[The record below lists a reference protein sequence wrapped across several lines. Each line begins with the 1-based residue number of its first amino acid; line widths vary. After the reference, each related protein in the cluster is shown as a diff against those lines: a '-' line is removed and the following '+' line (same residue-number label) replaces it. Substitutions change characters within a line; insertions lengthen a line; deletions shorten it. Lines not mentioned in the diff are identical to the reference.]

1 MQTPDLN
8 DAVVELT
15 SPDGKVYRFRY
26 GATIPYA
33 GQDYVVL
40 LEMESDPNGEE
51 QILVTRLEE
60 ENGELSFV
68 VAEEEDV
75 VEQVFTKYCA
85 LSVQTAVADLPE
97 NECGCGHNHHDDEDC
112 GCGHHHHDDEGCG
125 CGHHHHDDEGC
136 GCGHHHHDNESG
148 DCGHHHHDDEGCG
161 CGHHHHD
168 GGCGCHK

>member
-1 MQTPDLN
+1 MDTPDLN

-15 SPDGKVYRFRY
+15 SPDGTVYRFHY

-40 LEMESDPNGEE
+40 IEMETDANGEE
-51 QILVTRLEE
+51 QILVTRVEE

-85 LSVQTAVADLPE
+85 MNVKDAMADLPE
-97 NECGCGHNHHDDEDC
+97 EE
-112 GCGHHHHDDEGCG
+112 
-125 CGHHHHDDEGC
+125 
-136 GCGHHHHDNESG
+136 
-148 DCGHHHHDDEGCG
+148 
-161 CGHHHHD
+161 
-168 GGCGCHK
+168 